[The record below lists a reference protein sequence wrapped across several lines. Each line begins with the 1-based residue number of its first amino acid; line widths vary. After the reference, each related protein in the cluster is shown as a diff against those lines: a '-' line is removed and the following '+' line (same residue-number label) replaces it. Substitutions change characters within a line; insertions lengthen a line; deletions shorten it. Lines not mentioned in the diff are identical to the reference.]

1 MSLFDIES
9 KKEELKKLEEQ
20 TQQESFWQ
28 QDTSISSKVLAK
40 IKELKHKIDEFE
52 LAQNEASNLIELTE
66 LANLEVDEEVAK
78 DILKSTK
85 KLEYDVEKI
94 QLETLLSG
102 KYDRNNAIL
111 TLHPGAGGT
120 ESQDWAE
127 MLYRM
132 YTRWATKKGYEVK
145 ELDYLEGDEAGIKS
159 VTFEIIGENAY
170 GYMKG
175 EMGVHRL
182 VRISPFDAGGR
193 RHTSFAS
200 LEVLPEI
207 TEDIEIDIN
216 PDDLRVDT
224 YRASGAGGQH
234 INKTSSAVRI
244 THIPTNIV
252 VACQS
257 ERSQIQNRETAMK
270 MLKSKLFD
278 LKENMDKLTDAT
290 DKLIDGSEALSEGMG
305 TLSSSAGEYTKGVST
320 ANAGVKQLV
329 SGLNTLNSKS
339 SQLESG
345 VESLNEGLKALKKG
359 TKALNSGISSYTKGV
374 SSLDAGLQSAAG
386 GTDKLQQGA
395 GALSKG
401 ITGYTEGAN
410 DLANGIA
417 KLNGKVSGMSNL
429 KLPSEE

>member
-1 MSLFDIES
+1 MVTAALVKELREKTGAGMMDC
-9 KKEELKKLEEQ
+9 KKALTETDGDLEKAAEFLREKGIAKAAKKSDRIAAEGIVEAYISEDGKKGAIVEVNSETDFVAKNEEFKTFVANVAKQVAEKNPKDVEEL
-20 TQQESFWQ
+20 
-28 QDTSISSKVLAK
+28 
-40 IKELKHKIDEFE
+40 
-52 LAQNEASNLIELTE
+52 LAQDSIEEPGKTVNEVLVGKIATIGENMNIRRFARFESEGLVEKYIHGDGKIAVLVNMKSG
-66 LANLEVDEEVAK
+66 DKEVAK

-170 GYMKG
+170 GYLKSEKG
-175 EMGVHRL
+175 IHRL

-200 LEVLPEI
+200 VDILPEI
-207 TEDIEIDIN
+207 ENNIEIDIN

-270 MLKSKLFD
+270 MLKSKLLN
-278 LKENMDKLTDAT
+278 LKELEHKEKIEKLLKETLKQDRAKT
-290 DKLIDGSEALSEGMG
+290 QVEGFTKLDLMELTRKHICAH
-305 TLSSSAGEYTKGVST
+305 
-320 ANAGVKQLV
+320 
-329 SGLNTLNSKS
+329 NS
-339 SQLESG
+339 
-345 VESLNEGLKALKKG
+345 
-359 TKALNSGISSYTKGV
+359 
-374 SSLDAGLQSAAG
+374 
-386 GTDKLQQGA
+386 
-395 GALSKG
+395 
-401 ITGYTEGAN
+401 
-410 DLANGIA
+410 
-417 KLNGKVSGMSNL
+417 
-429 KLPSEE
+429 